1 MVLIGHLRRLTG
13 SFNSGNGSSVLL
25 ADSEQRKRMLKGGW
39 QEARYVALDL
49 ETDGLEP
56 DKHRILAAGWV
67 PLSPP
72 WIELKQADYGV
83 VRSTQ
88 PLSQS
93 AVIHGLSE
101 QDLRHGEPLA
111 KVLRRLA
118 RWLDGAVLVAHHA
131 PFDWEFLRRA
141 FAQENIPCQPL
152 ALLDTLRLEQKR
164 LSRHK
169 DWLERNEL
177 TLAACRQRYELPAMQ
192 QHHALSD
199 AVACAEL
206 FLAQAYAYSGAQK
219 TSLKQLLRQA

>member
-1 MVLIGHLRRLTG
+1 MVLISRLRQLAGTF
-13 SFNSGNGSSVLL
+13 SNT
-25 ADSEQRKRMLKGGW
+25 ADSSLIDTDSAQRRAMLQGRW
-39 QEARYVALDL
+39 QDARYVALDL

-56 DKHRILAAGWV
+56 AQDRILAAGWV
-67 PLSPP
+67 PIAPP
-72 WIELKQADYGV
+72 WIELNQADYGV
-83 VRSTQ
+83 VLSTD

-101 QDLRHGEPLA
+101 RDIRHGEPLP

-141 FAQENIPCQPL
+141 FASEDIICKPL
-152 ALLDTLRLEQKR
+152 AILDTLRLEQKR

-169 DWLERNEL
+169 EWFERNEL
-177 TLAACRQRYELPAMQ
+177 TLGACRERYHLPAMQ

-206 FLAQAYAYSGAQK
+206 FLAQAYAYSGAQR
-219 TSLKQLLRQA
+219 TTLKQLLRQA